1 MTTLSHFVDIDVRPD
16 EDFPS
21 SQLMGALYAR
31 LHRALVAHGKGDIG
45 VSFPAHS
52 DRWLGNRLR
61 LHGSA
66 DALSQLMGQDW
77 LKGMRDHLD
86 MTPASPVPSQAPIA
100 ATIALTACPASPV
113 PSQAQHRQVKRVQTQ
128 SSPERLR
135 RRLMRRHNLTTEEA
149 AQRIPDTAAQ
159 LADLPSVF
167 VRSSSTGQAFR
178 LFVCHG
184 PLTPEPL
191 AGGFSTYGLSLGAS
205 VPWF

>member
-1 MTTLSHFVDIDVRPD
+1 MAPLTHFVDIDVRPD

-31 LHRALVAHGKGDIG
+31 LHKGLVVHGKGDIG
-45 VSFPAHS
+45 VSFPAHTH
-52 DRWLGNRLR
+52 RWLGNRLR

-66 DALSQLMGQDW
+66 EALGLLMGQDW

-86 MTPASPVPSQAPIA
+86 LSPASPVPAQ
-100 ATIALTACPASPV
+100 V
-113 PSQAQHRQVKRVQTQ
+113 QHRQVKRVQTQ

-135 RRLMRRHNLTTEEA
+135 RRLMRRHNLTAEEA

-159 LADLPSVF
+159 LAALPSVF

-184 PLTPEPL
+184 PVASEPQG
-191 AGGFSTYGLSLGAS
+191 GGFSTYGLSLGAS

>member
-31 LHRALVAHGKGDIG
+31 LHKGLVAHGKGDIG

-66 DALSQLMGQDW
+66 DALGQLMGQDW

-86 MTPASPVPSQAPIA
+86 MTPASPVPAQ
-100 ATIALTACPASPV
+100 V
-113 PSQAQHRQVKRVQTQ
+113 QHRQVKRVQTQ

-135 RRLMRRHNLTTEEA
+135 RRLMRRHNLTAEDA
-149 AQRIPDTAAQ
+149 AQRIPDAAAQ
-159 LADLPSVF
+159 WADLPSVF

-184 PLTPEPL
+184 PLTPEPQG
-191 AGGFSTYGLSLGAS
+191 GGFSTYGLSLAAS

>member
-31 LHRALVAHGKGDIG
+31 LHRALVAHGKGVSG
-45 VSFPAHS
+45 VIFPAHS

-86 MTPASPVPSQAPIA
+86 MTPASPVPSQA
-100 ATIALTACPASPV
+100 
-113 PSQAQHRQVKRVQTQ
+113 QHRQVKRVQTQ

-135 RRLMRRHNLTTEEA
+135 RRLMRRHNLTTEAA

-159 LADLPSVF
+159 LAALPSVF

>member
-1 MTTLSHFVDIDVRPD
+1 MTPLTHFVDIDVRPD

-31 LHRALVAHGKGDIG
+31 LHQGLVAHGKGDIG
-45 VSFPAHS
+45 VSFPAHTA
-52 DRWLGNRLR
+52 RWLGNRLR

-66 DALSQLMGQDW
+66 DGLGQLMGQDW

-86 MTPASPVPSQAPIA
+86 LTPTSPVP
-100 ATIALTACPASPV
+100 
-113 PSQAQHRQVKRVQTQ
+113 AQVQYRQVKRVQTK
-128 SSPERLR
+128 SSTERLK
-135 RRLMRRHNLTTEEA
+135 RRLVKRLMGREAISAEDA
-149 AQRIPDTAAQ
+149 AQRVPDSAAQ

-178 LFVCHG
+178 LLVCHG
-184 PLTPEPL
+184 PLTPESQ